1 MAIRTDL
8 AVESMDLWEKS
19 AEKTTQLEGVRAKK
33 RGEITEVEVL
43 NAKGAKTL
51 GKPIGRYLT
60 MELPRYFADARTEA
74 EKLAQELKE
83 FMSLGSASSVMV
95 VGLGNRA
102 ITPDALGPQTVDRLF
117 LTRHL
122 IENLPKQFGMCR
134 SVSAINPG
142 VLATTGIET
151 LETVRGAVEHV
162 KPHCLIV
169 IDALAAADVQR
180 LCRTV
185 QVTNSGI
192 APGSGVGNR
201 RSAFDAASVG
211 VPVFAVGVPTV
222 TDAQAHE
229 HMIVTPRDIDAQ
241 ITYLSA
247 VLAGALNIVL
257 HPDFDYDDFAQFVSF
272 RQ

>member
-8 AVESMDLWEKS
+8 AVESMALRENS
-19 AEKTTQLEGVRAKK
+19 TEKTTKLEGVRARS
-33 RGEITEVEVL
+33 RGDIAEVEVL
-43 NAKGAKTL
+43 NEKGARSL

-60 MELPRYFADARTEA
+60 MELPKYFSDARADA
-74 EKLAQELKE
+74 EKLAEELRNFLRLEKE
-83 FMSLGSASSVMV
+83 STVMV
-95 VGLGNRA
+95 IGLGNRA

-122 IENLPKQFGMCR
+122 IENLPKQFGACR
-134 SVSAINPG
+134 SVSALTPG

-162 KPHCLIV
+162 KPQCVIA
-169 IDALAAADVQR
+169 IDALAAAQTDR

-185 QVTNSGI
+185 QMTDSGI

-201 RSAFDAASVG
+201 RAALNRRELG
-211 VPVFAVGVPTV
+211 VPVFALGVPTV
-222 TDAQAHE
+222 TDASQNA

-241 ITYLSA
+241 ITYLST
-247 VLAGALNIVL
+247 VLSGALNLVL
-257 HPDFDYDDFAQFVSF
+257 HADFDYDDFAQFATF